1 MIDVSILIANNFV
14 NLIRNSHCAVTFFVV
29 DVSYLRTRR
38 KREPLQVRF
47 CGNHKY
53 EGLVVL
59 MAKLHKPR

>member
-1 MIDVSILIANNFV
+1 MIDISILANNFV
-14 NLIRNSHCAVTFFVV
+14 DLIRNSHCAVTFFAV
-29 DVSYLRTRR
+29 DVSYLCTRR
-38 KREPLQVRF
+38 ERGPLQVRF